1 MDCLTIGKR
10 SLYRFISD
18 EAKTNM
24 YVLTENSRA
33 LVVDPHL
40 SDDAIIFLK
49 QQGIVECTLLL
60 THEHSDHTCG
70 IPEFEKYFTL
80 NVICQQ
86 ACAESIATPDNGQLS
101 LTVAMFSI
109 QDSKNGTRTVES
121 FLEKYQAFEY
131 QADIT
136 FKSTFEWIWQQEKF
150 VFTATPGHSRGGCCI
165 CWHDTA
171 IFTGDSLMVSIPVI
185 TRFPGGNTRDYET
198 KTLPFLRTLDQNLVA
213 LPGHGEIF
221 RLGDAVERAV

>member
-60 THEHSDHTCG
+60 THEHSDHT
-70 IPEFEKYFTL
+70 
-80 NVICQQ
+80 
-86 ACAESIATPDNGQLS
+86 
-101 LTVAMFSI
+101 
-109 QDSKNGTRTVES
+109 
-121 FLEKYQAFEY
+121 
-131 QADIT
+131 
-136 FKSTFEWIWQQEKF
+136 
-150 VFTATPGHSRGGCCI
+150 
-165 CWHDTA
+165 
-171 IFTGDSLMVSIPVI
+171 
-185 TRFPGGNTRDYET
+185 
-198 KTLPFLRTLDQNLVA
+198 
-213 LPGHGEIF
+213 
-221 RLGDAVERAV
+221 